1 MRYIKN
7 GQSIVDVRTI
17 EEFTMG
23 HVLGSINIPLQ
34 ELEWRVEELKALSQP
49 IILCCASGNRSGVA
63 TVFLKNCG
71 IECENGGSWI
81 DVQFNFQTA

>member
-49 IILCCASGNRSGVA
+49 II
-63 TVFLKNCG
+63 F
-71 IECENGGSWI
+71 
-81 DVQFNFQTA
+81 